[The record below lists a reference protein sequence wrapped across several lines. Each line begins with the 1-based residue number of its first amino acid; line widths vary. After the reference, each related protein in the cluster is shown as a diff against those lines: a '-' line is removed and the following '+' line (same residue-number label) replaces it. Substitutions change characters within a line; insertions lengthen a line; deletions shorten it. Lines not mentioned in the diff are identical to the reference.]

1 MDEEA
6 YQKWRRVD
14 SYKLSPDGKWVVYRY
29 MHFDND
35 AANEVARN
43 IYYFYEVKTGR
54 TSTLEC
60 SDTPE
65 FFAGGE
71 WIAYDKP
78 TGDDVI
84 RVARCLRNSKEI
96 PLREGME
103 LNTEI
108 PLVA

>member
-1 MDEEA
+1 MRRLSYIVILSFIHVFLVSFSCYSQKKELDEDA

-14 SYKLSPDGKWVVYRY
+14 SYKLSPNGKWVVYRY

-60 SDTPE
+60 SDSPE
-65 FFAGGE
+65 FLLAGSGLLT
-71 WIAYDKP
+71 ISR
-78 TGDDVI
+78 
-84 RVARCLRNSKEI
+84 RVT
-96 PLREGME
+96 M
-103 LNTEI
+103 
-108 PLVA
+108 